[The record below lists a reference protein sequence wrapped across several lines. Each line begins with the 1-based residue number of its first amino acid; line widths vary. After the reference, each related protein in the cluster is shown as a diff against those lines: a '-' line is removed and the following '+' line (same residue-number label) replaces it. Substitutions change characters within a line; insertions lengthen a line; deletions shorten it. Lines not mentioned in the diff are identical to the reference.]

1 MFTLCSSFLGELK
14 ELKELKELRQ
24 QLCGK
29 SEGNCRR
36 YSALAVPSK
45 RGASLSGTARA
56 PYLLK
61 QLFWRMPSFYLFAF
75 LPFYL

>member
-1 MFTLCSSFLGELK
+1 MFTLCSSFLGEF
-14 ELKELKELRQ
+14 KELRQ

-45 RGASLSGTARA
+45 RGASLSGTAGA

-61 QLFWRMPSFYLFAF
+61 QFFWRMPF
-75 LPFYL
+75 LPFIRRPF